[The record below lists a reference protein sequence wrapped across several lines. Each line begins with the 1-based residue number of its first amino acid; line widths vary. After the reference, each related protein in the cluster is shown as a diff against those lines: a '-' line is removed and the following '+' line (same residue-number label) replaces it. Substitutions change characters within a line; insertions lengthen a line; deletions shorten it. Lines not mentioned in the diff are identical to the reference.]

1 MTSTP
6 PDEPDED
13 ELLRCAVSEAP
24 AAMRSVYR
32 LEVRLEEERQ
42 ETLRQI
48 QRLEQSLIHA
58 LPATKTKDSELEA
71 LSRRVTALE
80 ASDASELA
88 GRMDALSSVLAN
100 HGARLLEGEANMQV
114 LLERPPAQAEIL
126 RKDGTDA
133 GDAETPRAEVEP
145 DFFEGFRSR
154 LKEMEQHQAV
164 VDEQLRQNRSDYNA
178 TLGDMKALWR
188 EIAALQ
194 TQTASAK
201 DLEARFT
208 SQHEDALSQLTEEL
222 KQLRQDVAGK
232 FRSAEENADALRSE
246 VASRFAS
253 LPDYQAELQPV
264 KRQLQ
269 LVESLLLAYR
279 EALSEMTVRLR
290 GSLEKD
296 SSAQQPSSP
305 RSGRWAA
312 KQSLAAS
319 ARRHASVDRMWH
331 PGTQGLKKLVEG
343 ALQSVEELHCR
354 VRRVEDS
361 SSAGELADLKR
372 QFDILQGETLLSF
385 HQLQLAVADLNCSSV
400 TKPPSED
407 GSAKDCRAEL
417 ESAPTGFTDPRCT
430 ELAESLSAVT
440 AKLEGLEADTL
451 SALMAKLEH
460 LEAEA
465 FPDLAS
471 RVEQLQVAL
480 QQQPERAPSTAAE
493 AEGLSVLTAKLERLE
508 ADALPDRVKRLEQ
521 VQALHQQ
528 LEEGPPLV
536 LQEKAAPVDMQALSA
551 LSAKLD
557 RLETQV
563 EVLPDLLGKVEMQ
576 EKVRQPPN
584 EATVLQVE
592 ALSGLTAKVERL
604 ETQVQ
609 QQPEGAT
616 ALQVER
622 LSVLA
627 AKLEQLE
634 VENQTALTAKM
645 DRQEELAEASA
656 AAAAQADLMS
666 ALAKRVAILE
676 DFSEKPVVEL
686 GIQAEVADLRKNFEA
701 LDDQTHELTVSYSQL
716 REMIGDNP
724 EDSTASMSKE
734 LQSLRSAI
742 DALSAESEIES
753 TFKDTVER
761 IDGDVARLF
770 ARLEDAESSLV
781 QGDTDDQVARTV
793 SDIAA
798 LQEAMQSLSLRTTE
812 IEGTLEKLE
821 TRSLANETERLAGLN
836 QNVTAMQEELSTL
849 RPELLKDLGRVGED
863 VTALQSAFDEVS
875 AEVSALRTVQTIP
888 ETPSLEEGFTEL
900 QQTQAV
906 TTEKLAEL
914 QQQLS
919 ELQGR
924 FAAETAEAEGR
935 PAADQTGEDEGREL
949 LQRMP
954 AALQSLQESMCGI
967 REELLQVQQ
976 RLSGGGV
983 HQPFCEDA
991 GDANRGHQAEAEN
1004 RGSDFQAIER
1014 LSLPRIHEADSELP
1028 SGSRTPK
1035 VVEVARLAEE
1045 LGKAHSATLQQ
1056 TQLEVHLKEA
1066 IIKLETQLSGVTLRL
1081 DDTESRLCEAELS
1094 LDAVSRGG
1102 VALRLRLEQLQSSVE
1117 LRLTSLTA
1125 DLSDDPPRKGSEQ
1138 GFSLTK
1144 GPALASRRDRERAE
1158 ATVQELWGKV
1168 RRS

>member
-24 AAMRSVYR
+24 AAMRSIYR

-58 LPATKTKDSELEA
+58 LPASKTKDSELDA

-88 GRMDALSSVLAN
+88 GRLDALSSVLAN

-114 LLERPPAQAEIL
+114 LLERPAAQAEL
-126 RKDGTDA
+126 LQEGTDA
-133 GDAETPRAEVEP
+133 GDAEIPRAEVEP
-145 DFFEGFRSR
+145 DVFEGFRSR
-154 LKEMEQHQAV
+154 LQEMEQHQAV
-164 VDEQLRQNRSDYNA
+164 VDEQLRQSRSDYNA

-201 DLEARFT
+201 DLAARAV
-208 SQHEDALSQLTEEL
+208 SQHEDALSQLREEL
-222 KQLRQDVAGK
+222 NEMRQDAAGK
-232 FRSAEENADALRSE
+232 FRAAEDNADALRSE

-343 ALQSVEELHCR
+343 ALQSVEELHSR

-385 HQLQLAVADLNCSSV
+385 HQLQQAVADLNCSSA

-417 ESAPTGFTDPRCT
+417 EAPTGFTDPRCT
-430 ELAESLSAVT
+430 QLAESLSAVS
-440 AKLEGLEADTL
+440 AKLEGLEA
-451 SALMAKLEH
+451 
-460 LEAEA
+460 EA
-465 FPDLAS
+465 FPNLVS

-493 AEGLSVLTAKLERLE
+493 AESLTLLTAKLEQLE
-508 ADALPDRVKRLEQ
+508 ADALPDRVKRMEQ

-528 LEEGPPLV
+528 LEEPPMLV
-536 LQEKAAPVDMQALSA
+536 LQDGNDLSALSAKLEQLQAEALPELASKVEQLQVQQRPERATDPQVEALSA
-551 LSAKLD
+551 LTAKLD

-563 EVLPDLLGKVEMQ
+563 ETLPDLVGKVEMLQAQ
-576 EKVRQPPN
+576 EK
-584 EATVLQVE
+584 
-592 ALSGLTAKVERL
+592 
-604 ETQVQ
+604 VQ

-616 ALQVER
+616 SLQVER
-622 LSVLA
+622 LSVLT

-656 AAAAQADLMS
+656 AAAAQADLLS
-666 ALAKRVAILE
+666 ALAERVAILE
-676 DFSEKPVVEL
+676 DFREKPPA
-686 GIQAEVADLRKNFEA
+686 IQADVADLRKSLEA

-716 REMIGDNP
+716 REKIGDNP

-770 ARLEDAESSLV
+770 ARMEDAESSLL
-781 QGDTDDQVARTV
+781 QGDSDDLVARTV
-793 SDIAA
+793 SDVAA
-798 LQEAMQSLSLRTTE
+798 LREAIESLSLRTTDV
-812 IEGTLEKLE
+812 EGTLVNLK
-821 TRSLANETERLAGLN
+821 TRSLAETERFASLD
-836 QNVTAMQEELSTL
+836 QNVTAMQEEVSTL

-863 VTALQSAFDEVS
+863 VAALQSAFDEVS

-888 ETPSLEEGFTEL
+888 ETPSLEEGFAEF
-900 QQTQAV
+900 QKMQAL

-914 QQQLS
+914 QQQLA
-919 ELQGR
+919 ELQ
-924 FAAETAEAEGR
+924 GR
-935 PAADQTGEDEGREL
+935 PAADQTSGAAEDEGREL

-954 AALQSLQESMCGI
+954 AALQNLQESMCGI
-967 REELLQVQQ
+967 KEELLQVQQ

-991 GDANRGHQAEAEN
+991 GDASRGHQAEAGN
-1004 RGSDFQAIER
+1004 RGSGVQPTER

-1056 TQLEVHLKEA
+1056 TQLEVHLSEA
-1066 IIKLETQLSGVTLRL
+1066 IMALETQLSGITLRL
-1081 DDTESRLCEAELS
+1081 DDTDSRLCEAELS

>member
-1 MTSTP
+1 M
-6 PDEPDED
+6 
-13 ELLRCAVSEAP
+13 
-24 AAMRSVYR
+24 
-32 LEVRLEEERQ
+32 
-42 ETLRQI
+42 
-48 QRLEQSLIHA
+48 
-58 LPATKTKDSELEA
+58 
-71 LSRRVTALE
+71 
-80 ASDASELA
+80 
-88 GRMDALSSVLAN
+88 
-100 HGARLLEGEANMQV
+100 
-114 LLERPPAQAEIL
+114 
-126 RKDGTDA
+126 
-133 GDAETPRAEVEP
+133 
-145 DFFEGFRSR
+145 
-154 LKEMEQHQAV
+154 
-164 VDEQLRQNRSDYNA
+164 
-178 TLGDMKALWR
+178 
-188 EIAALQ
+188 
-194 TQTASAK
+194 K
-201 DLEARFT
+201 DLEARST
-208 SQHEDALSQLTEEL
+208 SQQEDALSQLTEEL

-232 FRSAEENADALRSE
+232 FRAAEENADAVRSE

-343 ALQSVEELHCR
+343 ALQSVEELHSR

-385 HQLQLAVADLNCSSV
+385 HQLQQAVADLNCSSA

-417 ESAPTGFTDPRCT
+417 ESAPTGFADPRCT
-430 ELAESLSAVT
+430 ELAERLSAVT

-451 SALMAKLEH
+451 SALTAKLEH
-460 LEAEA
+460 LEAAA

-480 QQQPERAPSTAAE
+480 QQHPERAPSTAAE

-508 ADALPDRVKRLEQ
+508 ALQQQPEEGLPLGLQDGSNPSALSATLEQ
-521 VQALHQQ
+521 
-528 LEEGPPLV
+528 

-551 LSAKLD
+551 FSAKLD

-563 EVLPDLLGKVEMQ
+563 EALPDLVGKVEMQ
-576 EKVRQPPN
+576 EKVRQQPN

-592 ALSGLTAKVERL
+592 ALSALTAKVERL
-604 ETQVQ
+604 ETQVEALPDLVGKEEMLQAQEKVQ

-627 AKLEQLE
+627 AKLEQLQ

-645 DRQEELAEASA
+645 DRQEELADASA
-656 AAAAQADLMS
+656 ASAAQAELLS
-666 ALAKRVAILE
+666 ALAERVAILE
-676 DFSEKPVVEL
+676 DFSEKPAVEL
-686 GIQAEVADLRKNFEA
+686 GIEAQVADLRKSLEA
-701 LDDQTHELTVSYSQL
+701 LDDQTHQLTVSYSQL

-734 LQSLRSAI
+734 LQSLRAAI
-742 DALSAESEIES
+742 DVLSAESEIES

-781 QGDTDDQVARTV
+781 QGDTDDLVARTV
-793 SDIAA
+793 SDVAT
-798 LQEAMQSLSLRTTE
+798 LQEAMASLSLRTTD

-821 TRSLANETERLAGLN
+821 TRSLANETERLASLN

-863 VTALQSAFDEVS
+863 VAALQSAFDEAV
-875 AEVSALRTVQTIP
+875 LRA
-888 ETPSLEEGFTEL
+888 PS
-900 QQTQAV
+900 
-906 TTEKLAEL
+906 
-914 QQQLS
+914 
-919 ELQGR
+919 
-924 FAAETAEAEGR
+924 
-935 PAADQTGEDEGREL
+935 
-949 LQRMP
+949 
-954 AALQSLQESMCGI
+954 I
-967 REELLQVQQ
+967 R
-976 RLSGGGV
+976 
-983 HQPFCEDA
+983 QP
-991 GDANRGHQAEAEN
+991 
-1004 RGSDFQAIER
+1004 
-1014 LSLPRIHEADSELP
+1014 
-1028 SGSRTPK
+1028 
-1035 VVEVARLAEE
+1035 
-1045 LGKAHSATLQQ
+1045 
-1056 TQLEVHLKEA
+1056 
-1066 IIKLETQLSGVTLRL
+1066 
-1081 DDTESRLCEAELS
+1081 
-1094 LDAVSRGG
+1094 
-1102 VALRLRLEQLQSSVE
+1102 
-1117 LRLTSLTA
+1117 
-1125 DLSDDPPRKGSEQ
+1125 
-1138 GFSLTK
+1138 
-1144 GPALASRRDRERAE
+1144 
-1158 ATVQELWGKV
+1158 
-1168 RRS
+1168 

>member
-1 MTSTP
+1 MV
-6 PDEPDED
+6 PDCCFCALGVDYPDVD
-13 ELLRCAVSEAP
+13 QGRTKP
-24 AAMRSVYR
+24 
-32 LEVRLEEERQ
+32 LECQINRAYHVQSLACHPDKQNHDR
-42 ETLRQI
+42 TLR
-48 QRLEQSLIHA
+48 S
-58 LPATKTKDSELEA
+58 
-71 LSRRVTALE
+71 
-80 ASDASELA
+80 
-88 GRMDALSSVLAN
+88 
-100 HGARLLEGEANMQV
+100 
-114 LLERPPAQAEIL
+114 
-126 RKDGTDA
+126 
-133 GDAETPRAEVEP
+133 
-145 DFFEGFRSR
+145 
-154 LKEMEQHQAV
+154 
-164 VDEQLRQNRSDYNA
+164 
-178 TLGDMKALWR
+178 
-188 EIAALQ
+188 
-194 TQTASAK
+194 
-201 DLEARFT
+201 
-208 SQHEDALSQLTEEL
+208 
-222 KQLRQDVAGK
+222 
-232 FRSAEENADALRSE
+232 
-246 VASRFAS
+246 
-253 LPDYQAELQPV
+253 YQAELQPV

-536 LQEKAAPVDMQALSA
+536 LQAPLRENCEQDGATEKAAPVDMQALSA

-991 GDANRGHQAEAEN
+991 GDANRGHQVVPCK
-1004 RGSDFQAIER
+1004 
-1014 LSLPRIHEADSELP
+1014 LH
-1028 SGSRTPK
+1028 PK
-1035 VVEVARLAEE
+1035 
-1045 LGKAHSATLQQ
+1045 G
-1056 TQLEVHLKEA
+1056 
-1066 IIKLETQLSGVTLRL
+1066 II
-1081 DDTESRLCEAELS
+1081 
-1094 LDAVSRGG
+1094 
-1102 VALRLRLEQLQSSVE
+1102 
-1117 LRLTSLTA
+1117 
-1125 DLSDDPPRKGSEQ
+1125 P
-1138 GFSLTK
+1138 
-1144 GPALASRRDRERAE
+1144 
-1158 ATVQELWGKV
+1158 
-1168 RRS
+1168 